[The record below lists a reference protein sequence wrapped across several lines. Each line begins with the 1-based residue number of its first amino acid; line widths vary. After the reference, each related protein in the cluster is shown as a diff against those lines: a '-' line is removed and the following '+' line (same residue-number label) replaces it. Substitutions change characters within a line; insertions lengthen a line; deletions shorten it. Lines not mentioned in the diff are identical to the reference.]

1 MFQLRFHMV
10 CVHEVDRGKGFCLLG
25 LREGSMKPLLTNA
38 QVCELLKI
46 SPATLTR
53 WIRANKIP
61 YVLLGSGKTKL
72 NVRFLEAEI
81 EAWITR
87 RSRGPGGL
95 RVASSAQPSSNGNA
109 ATGNYKIEREKAAE
123 RNFQQ

>member
-1 MFQLRFHMV
+1 VFLVNLHNTYNT
-10 CVHEVDRGKGFCLLG
+10 HKNNKEDK
-25 LREGSMKPLLTNA
+25 ESMKPLLTNA

-61 YVLLGSGKTKL
+61 YVLLGTGPTKL
-72 NVRFLEAEI
+72 NVRFREDEL

-87 RSRGPGGL
+87 RSRGPGGM
-95 RVASSAQPSSNGNA
+95 RGAAAAQSSSKNDVTSSDRKLQA
-109 ATGNYKIEREKAAE
+109 V
-123 RNFQQ
+123 

>member
-1 MFQLRFHMV
+1 MV
-10 CVHEVDRGKGFCLLG
+10 CVHQVHRGKRFCLLG
-25 LREGSMKPLLTNA
+25 LREGSMIKPLLTNA

-53 WIRANKIP
+53 WIRAGKIP
-61 YVLLGSGKTKL
+61 HVLLGSGKTKL
-72 NVRFLEAEI
+72 NVRFREDEI

-95 RVASSAQPSSNGNA
+95 RVASAAAPSSNGDAKNA
-109 ATGNYKIEREKAAE
+109 
-123 RNFQQ
+123 